1 MEVDRSMTDESVTG
15 SYRMYVGLSSRQ
27 IWGMLLPPRMGMVDS
42 LGPSPR
48 GRCDHATIFFTE
60 SRSDI
65 VMVG

>member
-48 GRCDHATIFFTE
+48 GRCDHAYDDFTE